1 MSKYLGKLL
10 LDNCIVERPNSVSV
24 KYVASRDAFC
34 FRIECVSGS
43 YAMYIGSELAFAIA
57 RLIGTLDFQYQWSV
71 GYSVRAKKGVE
82 SLREMRDKELELLG
96 GKKKLVLT
104 NQLDNDDDFDMLCA
118 IQYKYQFSVQVLNE
132 IKKQSKRR
140 KWGRSDSVYVQLQER
155 VQHKGRKLGSKNIAK
170 GFDDSESLEDI
181 LSRCEHN
188 KRAGIEKGFLSW
200 YLDAC
205 KEECKVLGQKFDREK
220 CIEQWAELRKDINEY

>member
-1 MSKYLGKLL
+1 MSKYLGKMLL
-10 LDNCIVERPNSVSV
+10 EAAAVERPNMVSV

-43 YAMYIGSELAFAIA
+43 YAMYIGSELAFAVA
-57 RLIGTLDFQYQWSV
+57 RLIGTLECQYQWSV
-71 GYSVRAKKGVE
+71 GYSVRAKKGVG

-96 GKKKLVLT
+96 GRKKLVLT
-104 NQLDNDDDFDMLCA
+104 NQLDNDDDFDTLCA
-118 IQYKYQFSVQVLNE
+118 IQYLYQFSVQVLNE

-140 KWGRSDSVYVQLQER
+140 KWGRSDSMYVQLQER
-155 VQHKGRKLGSKNIAK
+155 VQHKGRKLGSKNRED
-170 GFDDSESLEDI
+170 FNENVETLEET
-181 LSRCEHN
+181 LERCQHN

-205 KEECKVLGQKFDREK
+205 KEECKVLGQKFDRDK
-220 CIEQWAELRKDINEY
+220 CIEQWKELRKDADY

>member
-10 LDNCIVERPNSVSV
+10 LENALVERPQLVSV

-43 YAMYIGSELAFAIA
+43 YAMYIGSSLCYSVA
-57 RLIGTLDFQYQWSV
+57 RLVGTLDFQYQWSV

-82 SLREMRDKELELLG
+82 CLREMRDKELELLG
-96 GKKKLVLT
+96 GRKKLVLT

-118 IQYKYQFSVQVLNE
+118 IQYMYQFSVQVLNE
-132 IKKQSKRR
+132 IKKQNKRR
-140 KWGRSDSVYVQLQER
+140 KWGRSESCYVQLQER
-155 VQHKGRKLGSKNIAK
+155 VQHKGRKLGSKNRED
-170 GFDDSESLEDI
+170 FEDSESEDEILE
-181 LSRCEHN
+181 RCRHN
-188 KRAGIEKGFLSW
+188 KDAGVSKGFLSW

-205 KEECKVLGQKFDREK
+205 KEECKALGKKFDREK
-220 CIEQWAELRKDINEY
+220 CIEQWKELRKDADY

>member
-10 LDNCIVERPNSVSV
+10 LGNALVERPEMVSV
-24 KYVASRDAFC
+24 KYVTSRDAFC
-34 FRIECVSGS
+34 FRYQCVSGTH
-43 YAMYIGSELAFAIA
+43 AMYIGSGLCYAVA
-57 RLIGTLDFQYQWSV
+57 RLTGTLDFQYQWSV
-71 GYSVRAKKGVE
+71 GYSVRAKKGIE
-82 SLREMRDKELELLG
+82 YLGEMRGKELELLG
-96 GKKKLVLT
+96 GRKKLVLT

-118 IQYKYQFSVQVLNE
+118 IQYLYQFSVQVLNE

-140 KWGRSDSVYVQLQER
+140 KWGRSDNVYVQLQER
-155 VQHKGRKLGSKNIAK
+155 VQHKGRKLGSKNR
-170 GFDDSESLEDI
+170 ESLEDKESEDEI

-188 KRAGIEKGFLSW
+188 KCAGIEKGFLSW

-220 CIEQWAELRKDINEY
+220 CTEQWKELRKDINEY

>member
-10 LDNCIVERPNSVSV
+10 LENALVERPEMVSV

-34 FRIECVSGS
+34 FRVICVNTN
-43 YAMYIGSELAFAIA
+43 YAMYIGSSLCYSVA

-82 SLREMRDKELELLG
+82 SLREMRDKELDLLG
-96 GKKKLVLT
+96 GRKKLVLT

-118 IQYKYQFSVQVLNE
+118 IQFKYQFSVQVLNE

-140 KWGRSDSVYVQLQER
+140 KWGRSDSVYVQLQDR
-155 VQHKGRKLGSKNIAK
+155 VLHQGRKLGSKNISK
-170 GFDDSESLEDI
+170 GFEEESVEETLA
-181 LSRCEHN
+181 RCRHN
-188 KRAGIEKGFLSW
+188 KDAGVSKGFLSW

-220 CIEQWAELRKDINEY
+220 CIEQWKELRKDADY

>member
-10 LDNCIVERPNSVSV
+10 LGNALVERPEMVSV

-34 FRIECVSGS
+34 FRYQCVSGTH
-43 YAMYIGSELAFAIA
+43 AMYIGSGLCYAVA
-57 RLIGTLDFQYQWSV
+57 RLTGTLDFQYQWSV
-71 GYSVRAKKGVE
+71 GYSVRAKKGIE
-82 SLREMRDKELELLG
+82 YLGEMRGKELELLG
-96 GKKKLVLT
+96 GRKKLVLT

-118 IQYKYQFSVQVLNE
+118 IQYMYQFSVQVLNE

-140 KWGRSDSVYVQLQER
+140 KWGRSNSVYVQLQER
-155 VQHKGRKLGSKNIAK
+155 VQHKGRKLGSKNVSK
-170 GFDDSESLEDI
+170 GFEDSETLEDI
-181 LSRCEHN
+181 LSRCQHN
-188 KRAGIEKGFLSW
+188 KDAGVSKGFLSW

-220 CIEQWAELRKDINEY
+220 CVEQWKELRKDINEY

>member
-10 LDNCIVERPNSVSV
+10 LENALVERPETVSV

-34 FRIECVSGS
+34 FRYQCVSGTH
-43 YAMYIGSELAFAIA
+43 AFYIGSELCCAVA
-57 RLIGTLDFQYQWSV
+57 RLVGTLDFQYQWSV
-71 GYSVRAKKGVE
+71 GYSVRAKKGIE
-82 SLREMRDKELELLG
+82 YLGEMRKSELELLG
-96 GKKKLVLT
+96 GRKKLVLT

-155 VQHKGRKLGSKNIAK
+155 VQPKGRKLGSKNIAK
-170 GFDDSESLEDI
+170 SFEDSESEDEILE
-181 LSRCEHN
+181 RCRHN
-188 KRAGIEKGFLSW
+188 KDAGVSKGFLSW

-220 CIEQWAELRKDINEY
+220 CIEQWKELRKDINEY

>member
-10 LDNCIVERPNSVSV
+10 LENALVERPEMVSV

-71 GYSVRAKKGVE
+71 GYSVRAKKGIE
-82 SLREMRDKELELLG
+82 YLGEMRKDELDLLG
-96 GKKKLVLT
+96 GRKKLILSG
-104 NQLDNDDDFDMLCA
+104 QLDNDDDFDMLCA
-118 IQYKYQFSVQVLNE
+118 IQYKYQFSAQVLNE
-132 IKKQSKRR
+132 VKKQSKRR

-155 VQHKGRKLGSKNIAK
+155 VQHQGRKPGSKNIAK
-170 GFDDSESLEDI
+170 GFENSETLEET
-181 LSRCEHN
+181 LERCRHN
-188 KRAGIEKGFLSW
+188 KDAGVAKGFLSW

-205 KEECKVLGQKFDREK
+205 KEECKVLGQKFDRDK
-220 CIEQWAELRKDINEY
+220 CIEQWKELRKDADY

>member
-1 MSKYLGKLL
+1 MSKYLGKMLL
-10 LDNCIVERPNSVSV
+10 EAAAIERPNMVSV

-34 FRIECVSGS
+34 FRIECASGS
-43 YAMYIGSELAFAIA
+43 YAMYIGSELAFAVA
-57 RLIGTLDFQYQWSV
+57 RLIGTLECQYQWSV
-71 GYSVRAKKGVE
+71 GYSVRAKKGIE
-82 SLREMRDKELELLG
+82 YLGEMRKDELELLG
-96 GKKKLVLT
+96 GRKKLVLT

-118 IQYKYQFSVQVLNE
+118 IQYLYQFSVQVLNE

-155 VQHKGRKLGSKNIAK
+155 VQHKGRKLGSKNRED
-170 GFDDSESLEDI
+170 FNENESEDEI
-181 LSRCEHN
+181 LSRCQHN

-205 KEECKVLGQKFDREK
+205 REECKTLGKKFDRDK
-220 CIEQWAELRKDINEY
+220 CVEEWAKLRKDADY